1 MRKEVIGNCE
11 LYLGDCL
18 EVLSEL
24 EKVDAVVTDP
34 PYGVLLGETKNG
46 QERDKNREAYIGF
59 SDTPEY
65 VRDKVIPA
73 VKIALS
79 KAKCGLITPGTRN
92 CFLYPPPDDMGVW
105 FNPAGTSIGRW
116 GFILAQPILYYG
128 KNPKNCKESGASS
141 VWAKHTRSTEI
152 KKLHPCPKP
161 LKFITWAVDKVS
173 FEGNIILDPFMGS
186 GTTGVVCVNLL
197 RRFVGI
203 EIEEKYFDVACKR
216 IEIAAAQGQFDFS
229 EKEYTSEEVNNI

>member
-1 MRKEVIGNCE
+1 VGRREIIGPCE

-18 EVLSEL
+18 EILPEL
-24 EKVDAVVTDP
+24 AKVDAVVTDP
-34 PYGVLLGETKNG
+34 PYGVLLGDVNINKTAK
-46 QERDKNREAYIGF
+46 DKTRAAYTGF

-79 KAKCGLITPGTRN
+79 RAERGLITPGTRN

-116 GFILAQPILYYG
+116 GFMLASPILYYG
-128 KNPKNCKESGASS
+128 KNPRNCKQSDASS
-141 VWAKHTRSTEI
+141 TWGTFERLAELKE
-152 KKLHPCPKP
+152 LHPCPKP
-161 LKFITWAVDKVS
+161 LKFMKWCVNKVS
-173 FEGNIILDPFMGS
+173 LDGETILDPFMGS
-186 GTTGVVCVNLL
+186 GTTGVACVYLQ
-197 RRFVGI
+197 RRFIGI

-216 IEIAAAQGQFDFS
+216 IEIAVSQGQFDFTEAS
-229 EKEYTSEEVNNI
+229 C